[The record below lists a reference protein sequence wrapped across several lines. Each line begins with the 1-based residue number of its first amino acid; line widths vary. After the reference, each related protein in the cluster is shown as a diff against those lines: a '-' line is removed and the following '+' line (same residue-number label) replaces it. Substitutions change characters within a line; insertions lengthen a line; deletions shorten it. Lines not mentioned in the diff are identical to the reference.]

1 MSAHHTDGADVAGVR
16 GLALQVELHR
26 PAFNLQVDLQLPGH
40 GITALFGQSGSG
52 KTTLLRVLA
61 GLEPQAQGRISV
73 LGEVWQDSHATIF
86 RPVYQRA
93 VGYVFQEASLFDH
106 LTVQDNLKFGFKRT
120 PRAQRAQGWDH
131 AVALLGIGHLLK
143 RWPHE
148 LSGGERQR
156 VAIGRA
162 LASSPRLL
170 LMDEP
175 LAALDAPRKAE
186 ILPYLERLQA
196 ELSVPIVYVS
206 HAIDEVARLADHL
219 VLLDGGRVL
228 GSGPTDAM
236 LTRLDLPLAHG
247 DTASAV
253 IRAQVSGHEPD
264 YHLTLTEFAGGCLRV
279 PQQALASGQALR
291 IRVQARDV
299 SLTLSPQLGT
309 SILNILPAR
318 VTGLSAD
325 GPGQVI
331 VGLDAGGTALLARVT
346 RKSSDT
352 LGLVE
357 GLQVYAQIKGVAI
370 LGSHIAAPAAQGQTS
385 ASKWRP

>member
-1 MSAHHTDGADVAGVR
+1 MSANDLDSAGAL

-26 PAFNLQVDLQLPGH
+26 PAFSLQVDLQLSGR
-40 GITALFGQSGSG
+40 GITALFGSSGSG

-61 GLEPQAQGRISV
+61 GLEPQAQGRVSV
-73 LGEVWQDSHATIF
+73 LGEVWQDSCAGIF

-106 LTVQDNLKFGFKRT
+106 LNVKDNLKFGFKRT
-120 PRAQRAQGWDH
+120 PREQRPLGWDH
-131 AVALLGIGHLLK
+131 AVALLGIGHLLS

-219 VLLDGGRVL
+219 VLMEAGRVL

-236 LTRLDLPLAHG
+236 LTRLDLPLSHG

-264 YHLTLTEFAGGCLRV
+264 YHLTLATFSGGYLRV
-279 PQQALASGQALR
+279 PQQALAPGQALR

-331 VGLDAGGTALLARVT
+331 VALDAGGTPLLARVT
-346 RKSSDT
+346 RKSMVT
-352 LGLVE
+352 LGLVG

-370 LGSHIAAPAAQGQTS
+370 LGGHLATPEALHQNS
-385 ASKWRP
+385 ASK